1 MSANIFLATY
11 IDSCS
16 TGLTTVTATITKTV
30 CNTCAQPTRD
40 SVTSVYVCH
49 NCGPSIVTVTIT
61 KPYTMPAT
69 GVPSYPTYT
78 VVVPAKPASSTYGG
92 DNKPSPSAQ
101 ASSSVYAVDATA
113 SQPPAQPSM
122 SSTPS
127 SVSGKPYM
135 PVYSPAVPEQPKKQ
149 VSTTISIV
157 IVTPV
162 PVAATLVPYP
172 SAPAG
177 AKNGTM
183 GYPTATGTGAPT
195 KPTSYVPPQFEGAAN
210 RLYVGLTGLTAV
222 VAGLLVL

>member
-1 MSANIFLATY
+1 
-11 IDSCS
+11 
-16 TGLTTVTATITKTV
+16 
-30 CNTCAQPTRD
+30 
-40 SVTSVYVCH
+40 
-49 NCGPSIVTVTIT
+49 
-61 KPYTMPAT
+61 
-69 GVPSYPTYT
+69 
-78 VVVPAKPASSTYGG
+78 
-92 DNKPSPSAQ
+92 
-101 ASSSVYAVDATA
+101 
-113 SQPPAQPSM
+113 
-122 SSTPS
+122 
-127 SVSGKPYM
+127 M